1 MSKMNALF
9 ASYRKVIPLVLI
21 VLMTGGLSG
30 CGAVV
35 GAGATVGVA
44 AAQERGVKGRAK
56 DLRVEAL
63 VLDKFL
69 NAGLKLTTTIGV
81 EVYEGR
87 VLLTGSTTNTGLS
100 DQAVKLA
107 YQVDGV
113 TEVINEIQ
121 IDKDGTASAYAQ
133 DTWITAH
140 LKSKMTFDE
149 DILSINYVI
158 ETVNGVIYLIG
169 IAQDQAELD
178 KVVAHANSVDH
189 VKKVVSHVRLKKKA
203 FEEKT

>member
-1 MSKMNALF
+1 MKALF
-9 ASYRKVIPLVLI
+9 TRHRKLLPLALI
-21 VLMTGGLSG
+21 VLLAGGLSG
-30 CGAVV
+30 CGGVLV
-35 GAGATVGVA
+35 SAGTTVGSA
-44 AAQERGVKGRAK
+44 AIQERGIKGRAK

-63 VLDKFL
+63 LLDKFL
-69 NAGLKLTTTIGV
+69 NAGLKLTTTIGI

-87 VLLTGSTTNTGLS
+87 VLLTGSTTNTSLS

-121 IDKDGTASAYAQ
+121 VDKDGTAGAYAQ
-133 DTWITAH
+133 DTWITAQ

-158 ETVNGVIYLIG
+158 ETVNGTIYLIG
-169 IAQDQAELD
+169 IAQNQEELD
-178 KVVAHANSVDH
+178 KVIAHANSVDH
-189 VKKVVSHVRLKKKA
+189 VKRVVSHVRLKKKA